1 MQRILCLLIL
11 WLTPLFAAAQ
21 DPLFSQFY
29 AMPLQIN
36 PAFAGSASAPRV
48 GAAYRHQWPG
58 FSNAYRTYAVYY
70 EQGIEQLNSGIG
82 FNIEG
87 DNAGDGIWRSTRL
100 SALYS
105 YSLNINDV
113 VAVKIGVEVGAHQTS
128 LDWQRLI
135 FPDQLDPTGGIVNNT
150 GEIQPDQ
157 TTRTRLDL
165 GAGMLLVSE
174 KFWVGGGLKHLTTP
188 DESFLLVNNNVT
200 SGLPLRMTLHA
211 GTEIIVKKGNK
222 RREAAFVSPNVL
234 FASQGPYKQ
243 LNLGAYASGGPVFGG
258 LWYRHSFQNADAVI
272 VLAGWKQGMFKIGL
286 SYDIT
291 VSGLAGTAG
300 GAYELT
306 FGVLFDQNEN
316 AKRKKRSSQLNDCL
330 RMFQ

>member
-128 LDWQRLI
+128 LDWQRLV

-174 KFWVGGGLKHLTTP
+174 KFWVGGGLKHLNTP

>member
-128 LDWQRLI
+128 LDWQRLV
-135 FPDQLDPTGGIVNNT
+135 FPDQLDPAGGIVNNT

-174 KFWVGGGLKHLTTP
+174 KFWVGGGLKHLNTP

>member
-135 FPDQLDPTGGIVNNT
+135 FPDQLDPAGGIVNNT

-174 KFWVGGGLKHLTTP
+174 KFWVGGGLKHLNTP

>member
-128 LDWQRLI
+128 LDWQRLV

-174 KFWVGGGLKHLTTP
+174 KFWVGGGLKHLNTP
-188 DESFLLVNNNVT
+188 DESFLLINNNVT

-272 VLAGWKQGMFKIGL
+272 VSAGWKQGMFKIGL